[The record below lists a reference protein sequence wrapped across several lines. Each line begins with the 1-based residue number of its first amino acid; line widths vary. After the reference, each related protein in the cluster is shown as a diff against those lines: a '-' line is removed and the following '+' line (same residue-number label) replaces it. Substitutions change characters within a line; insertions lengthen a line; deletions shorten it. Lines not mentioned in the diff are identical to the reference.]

1 MNMIFVVMNTWDTIW
16 ILRYIQLSS
25 AQQLHFIIYVIDQN
39 NQNFTGKNSLAELLM
54 NYILIDI

>member
-39 NQNFTGKNSLAELLM
+39 NQNFTGKNSLTELLM

>member
-25 AQQLHFIIYVIDQN
+25 AQQLYFIIYVIDQN
-39 NQNFTGKNSLAELLM
+39 NQNFTGKNALTELLM